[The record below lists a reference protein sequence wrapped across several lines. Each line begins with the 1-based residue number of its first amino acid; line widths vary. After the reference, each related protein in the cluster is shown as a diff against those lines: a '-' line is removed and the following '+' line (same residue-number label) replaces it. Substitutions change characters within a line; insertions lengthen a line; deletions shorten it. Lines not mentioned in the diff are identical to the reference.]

1 MSYSDE
7 HGKIPERPPEE
18 TLRGMGEPC
27 RRLFEGTFEGIIL
40 ADSDTGVISDCNQA
54 FLDLTG
60 YERSELIGRPL
71 ASIHQPKD
79 DASPPGG
86 DDGRH
91 LPQEEGRVIDSLI
104 LTKSGGIKELEVKV
118 RPAASGSSAM
128 ILRFYRDVTAG
139 RTLSREKETG
149 LALLSVL
156 NSEGTVRDL
165 ARDLT
170 LFLQEWSGCEA
181 VGIRMRQG
189 DDFPYLETRGFPPQ
203 FVEAETSLCVNGPDG
218 LPLRNYRGDVIL
230 ECMCGNIICG
240 RVSPGL
246 PFFTPFGS
254 FWSNCTTDL
263 LATTTEED
271 RQSPTRNRCNTE
283 GYESVAL
290 VPLRYRGEVL
300 GLLQLN
306 DRSKGK
312 IPREMLSFLEGISE
326 QIAVALVHKRH
337 GDALKQRTAFLEAL
351 INASKDGIGVVDE
364 KGRIVLRNRRLAETL
379 HIPPEAI
386 DDNDIRKEREY
397 LKGLVKDPEGYVE
410 GIEYLYAHKD
420 ETILDEI
427 EFADGAVVERY
438 TSPVLGPDGTY
449 YGRIWMVH
457 DITERKKAAEAVMR
471 SEERYRILF
480 DSVSDALFVHGI
492 DKKGRSGHFVEVN
505 EAACKRLGYSR
516 EELLRMGP
524 ADVNTPVGFRAVTAM
539 HASLLKEKHA
549 LREGS
554 HLTKDGREIP
564 VEVHTHLFELQ
575 GEPVVLAVVRDITER
590 KNLEAQ
596 LLQARKMEAIGT
608 LAGGVAHDFNNRLS
622 VILGFGKL
630 VQTGM
635 GEDDPLRAYVDDMVR
650 SAEKAAVLTR
660 SLLAFSRKQRITL
673 EAHDV
678 NEVVR
683 AASKLLERLVSEDVS
698 IRLDLASERLFA
710 LVDEALLDQV
720 LMNLASNARDAMP
733 TGGSLTIKTEKAHL
747 EEEFRETHG
756 FGQPGAYVV
765 LSVSDTGV
773 GMDASTMER
782 IFDPFFSTKGL
793 GKGTGL
799 GLASV
804 YGTVKQHKGYVTVSS
819 ALQQGTTFY
828 IYLPLVEGDTASEPE
843 KPAGEER
850 R

>member
-7 HGKIPERPPEE
+7 HGKIPERPAEE

-40 ADSDTGVISDCNQA
+40 ADSDTGVIRDCNQA

-86 DDGRH
+86 DDGQH

-181 VGIRMRQG
+181 VGIRLRQG

-218 LPLRNYRGDVIL
+218 LPLRNYRGDVVL

-312 IPREMLSFLEGISE
+312 VPREMLSFLEGIAE
-326 QIAVALVHKRH
+326 QIAVALVHNRH

-351 INASKDGIGVVDE
+351 INVSKDGIGVVDE

-379 HIPPEAI
+379 RIPPEAI

-397 LKGLVKDPEGYVE
+397 LKGLVKDPERYVE

-420 ETILDEI
+420 ETILDEF
-427 EFADGAVVERY
+427 EFTDGAVVERY
-438 TSPVLGPDGTY
+438 TSPVQGPDGTY
-449 YGRIWMVH
+449 YGRIWMVR

-492 DKKGRSGHFVEVN
+492 DKEGRSGLFVEVN
-505 EAACKRLGYSR
+505 EAACSRLGYSR

-524 ADVNTPVGFRAVTAM
+524 ADINTPEGFEAVTAM
-539 HASLLKEKHA
+539 HAALMKEKHA
-549 LREGS
+549 LREGT

-843 KPAGEER
+843 KPAGEEER
-850 R
+850 